1 MKNFKLFILI
11 FLVAT
16 LTLCTFSN
24 VVASDL
30 NDFASLSAAPKSPV
44 IKGKVLNNTF
54 SKVTLKLA
62 YGNNT
67 TSYGEAVID
76 KDGNFEL
83 KSTVKDND
91 IYILSFAEKQNFLI
105 VLAPDE
111 VIEVVIDAENL
122 REIPS
127 VSGSKSM
134 SFAKEMTKELVE
146 SQKLLDSVNHALQ
159 TDKNQIYFHGFSQN
173 FSRYYQTN
181 TDVSKKMVE
190 TAQQI
195 DSLKSYTDKYCP
207 NGKVAAKTMND
218 FSYYANRILHSLTES
233 YAAAEVFNQ
242 TSYAIYDF
250 KNQRINSN
258 PEFFRDVD
266 QYLNLVDEMK
276 KEINNSYKPFVDKA
290 SQLLASRDSMVFN
303 GTFDKKSNKA
313 YWCSQVAALVNN
325 NYHQTQKNK
334 ASFEKNVNTSIQ
346 QGRSV
351 YTQSQNIISG
361 IVQQYQTMYNQ
372 ESEKNSQILQN
383 LIKQNKDDIAVLM
396 FLDNFPREKHA
407 ALHNEVVKALYA
419 KYPNHQLVKER
430 YAIETSPA
438 TATSVGAI
446 APDLAFPDPDGNI
459 RKLSDLRGK
468 VVLLDFWA
476 SWCRPCRGENP
487 HVVAM
492 YQKYHDKG
500 FEVFSVSLDRDKE
513 SWKRAIAADG
523 LVWPNHVSD
532 LKYWSSEAARTYGV
546 SSIPS
551 TFLLDQNGRII
562 AKNLRGEALTKALQQ
577 IFGN

>member
-1 MKNFKLFILI
+1 MKNCKLYVLIL
-11 FLVAT
+11 LVAT
-16 LTLCTFSN
+16 LMLTNVFSC
-24 VVASDL
+24 VAADL
-30 NDFASLSAAPKSPV
+30 NNTAVLAAAPKSPV
-44 IKGKVLNNTF
+44 IKGKVLNNSF

-62 YGNNT
+62 YGNNPAT
-67 TSYGEAVID
+67 FGEADID

-83 KSTVKDND
+83 KSSVKDND
-91 IYILSFAEKQNFLI
+91 IYVLSFAEKQNFLI
-105 VLAPDE
+105 VLSPDE
-111 VIEVVIDAENL
+111 VVEVVINADNL

-134 SFAKEMTKELVE
+134 SFAKEVTSLLAE
-146 SQKLLDSVNHALQ
+146 SQELLDSVNHALQ
-159 TDKNQIYFHGFSQN
+159 TDKNQLYFHGFSQN
-173 FSRYYQTN
+173 FSRFYQTN
-181 TDVSKKMVE
+181 TDVCKNVVE
-190 TAQQI
+190 TAQLI
-195 DSLKSYTDKYCP
+195 DSLKCVTDKYCP
-207 NGKVAAKTMND
+207 NGKVVAKTMND
-218 FSYYANRILHSLTES
+218 CSYYTNKLLHSITES
-233 YAAAEVFNQ
+233 FAVADIFNQ
-242 TSYAIYDF
+242 TAYTVYDF
-250 KNQRINSN
+250 KNNRVASYTD
-258 PEFFRDVD
+258 FFKNVD
-266 QYLNLVDEMK
+266 QYLNLMDGIK
-276 KEINNSYKPFVDKA
+276 NEINNNYKPFVDKA
-290 SQLLASRDSMVFN
+290 SQLLAARDSMVFN

-313 YWCSQVAALVNN
+313 NWCNQVASLVND
-325 NYHQTQKNK
+325 NYTKTQKDK
-334 ASFEKNVNTSIQ
+334 AAFEQSIATANQ
-346 QGRSV
+346 QGRNI

-361 IVQQYQTMYNQ
+361 IVQQYQTLYNQ
-372 ESEKNSQILQN
+372 ESEKDSKALQELIL
-383 LIKQNKDDIAVLM
+383 KNKDDIAVLM
-396 FLDNFPREKHA
+396 FLDNFPREKNM

-468 VVLLDFWA
+468 IVLLDFWA

-532 LKYWSSEAARTYGV
+532 LKYWSSEAARIYGV

-551 TFLLDQNGRII
+551 TFLLDQDGRIL
-562 AKNLRGEALTKALQQ
+562 AKNLRGESLTKALQQ

>member
-1 MKNFKLFILI
+1 MM
-11 FLVAT
+11 
-16 LTLCTFSN
+16 
-24 VVASDL
+24 VVACLLMTGMSYSVMA
-30 NDFASLSAAPKSPV
+30 NPASLSVAKAAPKSPV
-44 IKGKVLNNTF
+44 IKGKVMNNTF

-62 YGNNT
+62 YGSNPAT
-67 TSYGEAVID
+67 FGEAEID
-76 KDGNFEL
+76 KEGNFTL
-83 KSTVKDND
+83 QSTVTNND
-91 IYILSFAEKQNFLI
+91 IYILSFAEKQNFLL
-105 VLAPDE
+105 VLSPG
-111 VIEVVIDAENL
+111 EVVELVINADNL

-134 SFAKEMTKELVE
+134 SFSKEVTDLLTA

-159 TDKNQIYFHGFSQN
+159 TDPNQLYFHGFSQN

-181 TDVSKKMVE
+181 VDVFKRIDE

-195 DSLKSYTDKYCP
+195 DSLKRVCDQYAP
-207 NGKVAAKTMND
+207 NGKVAPKTLND
-218 FSYYANRILHSLTES
+218 FSYYANKFMRAVTEDFS
-233 YAAAEVFNQ
+233 ATEMFNQ
-242 TSYAIYDF
+242 GAYTMYDF
-250 KNQRINSN
+250 KNGRVSSNSD
-258 PEFFRDVD
+258 FFKDVD
-266 QYLNLVDEMK
+266 QYLGKVESLRQIADVN
-276 KEINNSYKPFVDKA
+276 YKPFVD
-290 SQLLASRDSMVFN
+290 QLNRLIAKRDSLVFHDA
-303 GTFDKKSNKA
+303 FEKKTAKLA
-313 YWCSQVAALVNN
+313 WCTEVAALVNN
-325 NYHQTQKNK
+325 QYAKVQKDK
-334 ASFEKNVNTSIQ
+334 HSFEQRMNESNQ
-346 QGRSV
+346 QGRNI

-361 IVQQYQTMYNQ
+361 IVQQYQTMFNQ
-372 ESEKNSQILQN
+372 ESDKNNKKLQN
-383 LIKQNKDDIAVLM
+383 LLLANKDDIAVLM
-396 FLDNFPREKHA
+396 FLDNFPREKYA
-407 ALHNEVVKALYA
+407 ALHNEVVMALYA
-419 KYPNHQLVKER
+419 KYPDHQLVKEK
-430 YAIETSPA
+430 YAVETSPA
-438 TATSVGAI
+438 TSTSIGAI

-500 FEVFSVSLDRDKE
+500 FEVFSVSLDREKE

-562 AKNLRGEALTKALQQ
+562 AKNLRGEALSNALKQ
-577 IFGN
+577 IFGE

>member
-1 MKNFKLFILI
+1 MKNFKLSVLFFVL
-11 FLVAT
+11 AT
-16 LTLCTFSN
+16 LSLTGFTYCAAANLNVFSA
-24 VVASDL
+24 VA
-30 NDFASLSAAPKSPV
+30 AAPKSPV
-44 IKGKVLNNTF
+44 IKGKVLHNTF

-62 YGNNT
+62 YGNNPAVF
-67 TSYGEAVID
+67 GEAVID

-91 IYILSFAEKQNFLI
+91 IYVLSFAEKQNFLI

-111 VIEVVIDAENL
+111 VVEVVIDAENL
-122 REIPS
+122 RDIPS
-127 VSGSKSM
+127 VSGSQSM
-134 SFAKEMTKELVE
+134 SFAKEVTTMLSN
-146 SQKLLDSVNHALQ
+146 SQQLLDSVNHALQ
-159 TDKNQIYFHGFSQN
+159 TDKNQVYFHAFSQN
-173 FSRYYQTN
+173 FSRYYQSN
-181 TDVSKKMVE
+181 VDMNKGIVE
-190 TAQQI
+190 AVHQI
-195 DSLKSYTDKYCP
+195 DSLKAVCDKYCP
-207 NGKVAAKTMND
+207 NGKLSPKTMND
-218 FSYYANRILHSLTES
+218 FSYYANKFMRAITRDFSTENNYS
-233 YAAAEVFNQ
+233 NL
-242 TSYAIYDF
+242 YDF
-250 KNQRINSN
+250 KNQRVASYQD
-258 PEFFRDVD
+258 FFNELDL
-266 QYLNLVDEMK
+266 YLS
-276 KEINNSYKPFVDKA
+276 KEEKAHQIANENYKPFVE
-290 SQLLASRDSMVFN
+290 QLSNMVAKRDSLVFHDA
-303 GTFDKKSNKA
+303 FEKKSVKLA
-313 YWCSQVAALVNN
+313 WCTEVAAMVNA
-325 NYHQTQKNK
+325 NYAQLQKNK
-334 ASFEKNVNTSIQ
+334 AALEQNVNEANQT
-346 QGRSV
+346 GRLV
-351 YTQSQNIISG
+351 YTKSQNIISSV
-361 IVQQYQTMYNQ
+361 VQQYQTMFNQ
-372 ESEKNSQILQN
+372 ESEKNSQELKN
-383 LIKQNKDDIAVLM
+383 LLLKNKDDIAVLM
-396 FLDNFPREKHA
+396 FLDNFPREKNA
-407 ALHNEVVKALYA
+407 ALHNEVVMALYA

-562 AKNLRGEALTKALQQ
+562 AKNLRGEALSNALKQL
-577 IFGN
+577 FGE

>member
-16 LTLCTFSN
+16 LTLSNFSN

-30 NDFASLSAAPKSPV
+30 NDLAALPAAPKSPV

-62 YGNNT
+62 YGNNA

-134 SFAKEMTKELVE
+134 SFAKEMTEKLVE

-159 TDKNQIYFHGFSQN
+159 TDKNQVYFHGFSQN

-181 TDVSKKMVE
+181 TDVGKKMVE

-242 TSYAIYDF
+242 TSYTIYDF
-250 KNQRINSN
+250 KNQRIGSN
-258 PEFFRDVD
+258 AEFFRDVD
-266 QYLNLVDEMK
+266 QYLNLVDEIK
-276 KEINNSYKPFVDKA
+276 NEINNSYKPFVDKA

-313 YWCSQVAALVNN
+313 YWCNQVAALIND

-334 ASFEKNVNTSIQ
+334 ASFEQNVNTSIQ
-346 QGRSV
+346 QGRSI

-372 ESEKNSQILQN
+372 ESDKNSQILQN

-562 AKNLRGEALTKALQQ
+562 AKNLRGEALTNALKQL
-577 IFGN
+577 FGE

>member
-1 MKNFKLFILI
+1 MMVIAAMLMTGLTYNLI
-11 FLVAT
+11 AAP
-16 LTLCTFSN
+16 
-24 VVASDL
+24 ASI
-30 NDFASLSAAPKSPV
+30 AGITAAPKSPV
-44 IKGKVLNNTF
+44 IKGKVMNNTF

-62 YGNNT
+62 YGNNPAT
-67 TSYGEAVID
+67 FGEAVID
-76 KDGNFEL
+76 KEGNFTL
-83 KSTVKDND
+83 QSTVTTND
-91 IYILSFAEKQNFLI
+91 IYILSFAEKQNFLL
-105 VLAPDE
+105 VLSPG
-111 VIEVVIDAENL
+111 EVVELVINADNL

-134 SFAKEMTKELVE
+134 SFAKEVTDLLTD

-159 TDKNQIYFHGFSQN
+159 TDKNQLYFHGFSQN

-181 TDVSKKMVE
+181 VDVFKRIDE
-190 TAQQI
+190 AAQQI
-195 DSLKSYTDKYCP
+195 DSLKHICDQYAP
-207 NGKVAAKTMND
+207 NGKVAPKTLND
-218 FSYYANRILHSLTES
+218 FSYYANKFMRAITEDFS
-233 YAAAEVFNQ
+233 ASEMFTQGAY
-242 TSYAIYDF
+242 TMYDF
-250 KNQRINSN
+250 KNGRVSSN
-258 PEFFRDVD
+258 PDFFKAVD
-266 QYLNLVDEMK
+266 QYLGKVESIRQIADVN
-276 KEINNSYKPFVDKA
+276 YKPFVE
-290 SQLLASRDSMVFN
+290 QLNRLIAKRDSLVFHDAFEKK
-303 GTFDKKSNKA
+303 TDKLA
-313 YWCSQVAALVNN
+313 WCTEVVALVNSQ
-325 NYHQTQKNK
+325 YAKVQKDK
-334 ASFEKNVNTSIQ
+334 QSFEQRMNESNQ
-346 QGRSV
+346 EGRAI

-361 IVQQYQTMYNQ
+361 IVQQYQTMYNH
-372 ESEKNSQILQN
+372 ESEKNSKKLQN
-383 LIKQNKDDIAVLM
+383 LLLANKDDIAVLM
-396 FLDNFPREKHA
+396 FLDNFPREKYA
-407 ALHNEVVKALYA
+407 AMHNEVVMALHA
-419 KYPNHQLVKER
+419 KYPDHQLVKER

-562 AKNLRGEALTKALQQ
+562 AKNLRGEALSNALKQL
-577 IFGN
+577 FGE

>member
-1 MKNFKLFILI
+1 MM
-11 FLVAT
+11 
-16 LTLCTFSN
+16 
-24 VVASDL
+24 VVACLLMTGMSYSVMA
-30 NDFASLSAAPKSPV
+30 NPASLSVAKAAPKSPV
-44 IKGKVLNNTF
+44 IKGKVMNNTF

-62 YGNNT
+62 YGSNPAT
-67 TSYGEAVID
+67 FGEAEID
-76 KDGNFEL
+76 KEGNFTL
-83 KSTVKDND
+83 QSTVTNND
-91 IYILSFAEKQNFLI
+91 IYILSFAEKQNFLL
-105 VLAPDE
+105 VLSPG
-111 VIEVVIDAENL
+111 EVVELVINADNL

-134 SFAKEMTKELVE
+134 SFSKEVTDLLTA

-159 TDKNQIYFHGFSQN
+159 TDPNQLYFHGFSQN

-181 TDVSKKMVE
+181 VDVFKRIDE

-195 DSLKSYTDKYCP
+195 DSLKRVCDQYAP
-207 NGKVAAKTMND
+207 NGKVAPKTLND
-218 FSYYANRILHSLTES
+218 FSYYANKFMRAVTEDFS
-233 YAAAEVFNQ
+233 ATEMFNQ
-242 TSYAIYDF
+242 GAYTMYDF
-250 KNQRINSN
+250 KNGRVSSNSD
-258 PEFFRDVD
+258 FFKDVD
-266 QYLNLVDEMK
+266 LYLGKVESVRQIADVN
-276 KEINNSYKPFVDKA
+276 YKPFVD
-290 SQLLASRDSMVFN
+290 QLNRLIAKRDSLVFHDA
-303 GTFDKKSNKA
+303 FEKKTAKLA
-313 YWCSQVAALVNN
+313 WCTEVAALVNN
-325 NYHQTQKNK
+325 QYAKVQKDK
-334 ASFEKNVNTSIQ
+334 HSFEQRMNESNQ
-346 QGRSV
+346 QGRNI

-361 IVQQYQTMYNQ
+361 IVQQYQTMFNQ
-372 ESEKNSQILQN
+372 ESDKNNKKLQN
-383 LIKQNKDDIAVLM
+383 LLLANKDDIAVLM
-396 FLDNFPREKHA
+396 FLDNFPREKYA
-407 ALHNEVVKALYA
+407 ALHNEVVMALYA
-419 KYPNHQLVKER
+419 KYPDHQLVKEK
-430 YAIETSPA
+430 YAVETSPA
-438 TATSVGAI
+438 TSTSIGAI

-500 FEVFSVSLDRDKE
+500 FEVFSVSLDREKE

-562 AKNLRGEALTKALQQ
+562 AKNLRGEALSNALKQ
-577 IFGN
+577 IFGE

>member
-1 MKNFKLFILI
+1 MKNCKLYVLIL
-11 FLVAT
+11 LAAT
-16 LTLCTFSN
+16 LMLTNVFSC
-24 VVASDL
+24 VAAES
-30 NDFASLSAAPKSPV
+30 NSTANFAAAPKSPV

-62 YGNNT
+62 YGNNPAT
-67 TSYGEAVID
+67 FGEADID

-83 KSTVKDND
+83 KSSVKDND
-91 IYILSFAEKQNFLI
+91 IYVLSFAEKQNFLI
-105 VLAPDE
+105 VLSPDE
-111 VIEVVIDAENL
+111 VVEVVINADNL

-134 SFAKEMTKELVE
+134 SFAKEVTTMLAE
-146 SQKLLDSVNHALQ
+146 SQELLDSVNHALQ
-159 TDKNQIYFHGFSQN
+159 TDKNQLYFHGFSQN
-173 FSRYYQTN
+173 FSRFYQTN
-181 TDVSKKMVE
+181 TDVCKSVVE
-190 TAQQI
+190 TEQLI
-195 DSLKSYTDKYCP
+195 DSLKSVTDKYCP

-218 FSYYANRILHSLTES
+218 CSYYTNKILHALTES
-233 YAAAEVFNQ
+233 FATADIFNQ
-242 TSYAIYDF
+242 TAYTIYDF
-250 KNQRINSN
+250 KSN
-258 PEFFRDVD
+258 RVASNAAFFNNVD
-266 QYLNLVDEMK
+266 QYLNLMDGIK
-276 KEINNSYKPFVDKA
+276 DEINNNYKPFVDKA
-290 SQLLASRDSMVFN
+290 LLLLASRDSMVFN

-313 YWCSQVAALVNN
+313 NWCNQVAALVND
-325 NYHQTQKNK
+325 NYAKTQKSQ
-334 ASFEKNVNTSIQ
+334 AVFEQNVSMANQ
-346 QGRSV
+346 QGRSI

-361 IVQQYQTMYNQ
+361 IVQQYQTLYNQ
-372 ESEKNSQILQN
+372 ESEKNSKALQELIL
-383 LIKQNKDDIAVLM
+383 KNKDDIAVLM
-396 FLDNFPREKHA
+396 FLDNFPREKNM
-407 ALHNEVVKALYA
+407 ALHSEVIKALYA

-468 VVLLDFWA
+468 IVLLDFWA

-551 TFLLDQNGRII
+551 TFLLDQDGRII
-562 AKNLRGEALTKALQQ
+562 AKNLRGESLTKALQQ

>member
-1 MKNFKLFILI
+1 MKNCKLYV
-11 FLVAT
+11 LVLLAAT
-16 LTLCTFSN
+16 LMLTNAFSC
-24 VVASDL
+24 VAVE
-30 NDFASLSAAPKSPV
+30 LSGFTALAAAPKSPV
-44 IKGKVLNNTF
+44 IKGKILHNTF

-62 YGNNT
+62 YGNNPAT
-67 TSYGEAVID
+67 YGEAVID

-83 KSTVKDND
+83 KSTVKEND
-91 IYILSFAEKQNFLI
+91 IYMLSFAEKQNFLI
-105 VLAPDE
+105 VLSPDE
-111 VIEVVIDAENL
+111 EVEVLIDAENL
-122 REIPS
+122 REIPA

-134 SFAKEMTKELVE
+134 SFARDVTCMLAD
-146 SQKLLDSVNHALQ
+146 SQQLLDSVNHALQ
-159 TDKNQIYFHGFSQN
+159 SDKNQLYFHGFSQN
-173 FSRYYQTN
+173 FSRYYQSN
-181 TDVSKKMVE
+181 VDMNKRILEAVR
-190 TAQQI
+190 QI
-195 DSLKSYTDKYCP
+195 DSLKAVCDRYCP
-207 NGKVAAKTMND
+207 NGKLVPKTMND
-218 FSYYANRILHSLTES
+218 YSYYANKFMRAVT
-233 YAAAEVFNQ
+233 EVFSTEN
-242 TSYAIYDF
+242 SYSSLYDF
-250 KNQRINSN
+250 KNQRIASYQD
-258 PEFFRDVD
+258 FFKELDL
-266 QYLNLVDEMK
+266 YLS
-276 KEINNSYKPFVDKA
+276 KEETAHKIATENYKPFVDRLSNLIAKRDSLVFHDAFEKKSAKAGWCNEVATLVNANYSQLQKQKAALEQNVNEA
-290 SQLLASRDSMVFN
+290 SQ
-303 GTFDKKSNKA
+303 T
-313 YWCSQVAALVNN
+313 
-325 NYHQTQKNK
+325 
-334 ASFEKNVNTSIQ
+334 
-346 QGRSV
+346 GRSV
-351 YTQSQNIISG
+351 YTKSQNAISG

-372 ESEKNSQILQN
+372 ESEKNSQALKSLLQ
-383 LIKQNKDDIAVLM
+383 KNKDDIAVLM

-407 ALHNEVVKALYA
+407 ALHNEIVMALHE

-492 YQKYHDKG
+492 YHKYHDKG

-562 AKNLRGEALTKALQQ
+562 AKNLRGESLTSALKQ
-577 IFGN
+577 IFGE

>member
-1 MKNFKLFILI
+1 MMI
-11 FLVAT
+11 VAC
-16 LTLCTFSN
+16 LLLSGMSYGVMAN
-24 VVASDL
+24 PIAS
-30 NDFASLSAAPKSPV
+30 AAVKVAPKSPV
-44 IKGKVLNNTF
+44 IKGKVMNNTF

-62 YGNNT
+62 YGNNPAT
-67 TSYGEAVID
+67 FGEAVID
-76 KDGNFEL
+76 KDGNFTL
-83 KSTVKDND
+83 QSTVTTND
-91 IYILSFAEKQNFLI
+91 IYVLSFAEKQNFLV
-105 VLAPDE
+105 VLSPG
-111 VIEVVIDAENL
+111 EVVELLINADNL

-134 SFAKEMTKELVE
+134 SFAKEVTDLLSD
-146 SQKLLDSVNHALQ
+146 SQQLLDSVNNALQ
-159 TDKNQIYFHGFSQN
+159 TDPNQLYFHGFSQN
-173 FSRYYQTN
+173 FSRFYQTN
-181 TDVSKKMVE
+181 VDVFKHVDESVV
-190 TAQQI
+190 QI
-195 DSLKSYTDKYCP
+195 DSLKHICDQYAP
-207 NGKVAAKTMND
+207 NGKVAAKTLND
-218 FSYYANRILHSLTES
+218 FSYYANKFLHAITEDFS
-233 YAAAEVFNQ
+233 ISEMFNQ
-242 TSYAIYDF
+242 GAYAMYDF
-250 KNQRINSN
+250 KNGRVASN
-258 PEFFRDVD
+258 QDFFREVD
-266 QYLNLVDEMK
+266 QYLDKVQSLRQIV
-276 KEINNSYKPFVDKA
+276 NNYKPFVD
-290 SQLLASRDSMVFN
+290 QLSRLIAKRDSLVFHDA
-303 GTFDKKSNKA
+303 FEKKAAKLA
-313 YWCSQVAALVNN
+313 WCEEVVALVNGQ
-325 NYHQTQKNK
+325 YAKVQKDKQT
-334 ASFEKNVNTSIQ
+334 FEQRVNESNQ
-346 QGRSV
+346 EGRAI

-372 ESEKNSQILQN
+372 ESEKNSQKLKN
-383 LIKQNKDDIAVLM
+383 LLLANKEDIAVLM

-419 KYPNHQLVKER
+419 KYPDHQLVKER

-438 TATSVGAI
+438 TATSVGSI
-446 APDLAFPDPDGNI
+446 APDLAYPDPDGNI

-513 SWKRAIAADG
+513 SWKRAIASDG

-551 TFLLDQNGRII
+551 TFLLDQDGRII
-562 AKNLRGEALTKALQQ
+562 AKNLRGEALAKALQQ

>member
-1 MKNFKLFILI
+1 MKNFKLFVLIL
-11 FLVAT
+11 LLAT
-16 LTLCTFSN
+16 LTLPCSFNGIASNSN
-24 VVASDL
+24 VFSAL
-30 NDFASLSAAPKSPV
+30 AAAPKSPV

-111 VIEVVIDAENL
+111 VVELVIDAENL

-127 VSGSKSM
+127 VTGSKSM
-134 SFAKEMTKELVE
+134 SFAKEMTEKLVE

-159 TDKNQIYFHGFSQN
+159 TDKNQIYFHSFSQN

-181 TDVSKKMVE
+181 TDVGKKMVE

-242 TSYAIYDF
+242 TSYTIYDF
-250 KNQRINSN
+250 KNQRIGSN
-258 PEFFRDVD
+258 AEFFRDVD
-266 QYLNLVDEMK
+266 QYLNLVDGIK
-276 KEINNSYKPFVDKA
+276 NEINNSYKPFVDKA

-313 YWCSQVAALVNN
+313 YWCNQVAALIND

-334 ASFEKNVNTSIQ
+334 ASFEQNVNTSIQ
-346 QGRSV
+346 QGRSI

-372 ESEKNSQILQN
+372 ESDKNSQILQN

-562 AKNLRGEALTKALQQ
+562 AKNLRGEALSKALKQ
-577 IFGN
+577 IFGE

>member
-1 MKNFKLFILI
+1 MMI
-11 FLVAT
+11 VAC
-16 LTLCTFSN
+16 LLLSGMSYGVMAN
-24 VVASDL
+24 PIAS
-30 NDFASLSAAPKSPV
+30 AAVKVAPKSPV
-44 IKGKVLNNTF
+44 IKGKVMNNTF

-62 YGNNT
+62 YGNNPAT
-67 TSYGEAVID
+67 FGEAVID
-76 KDGNFEL
+76 KDGNFTL
-83 KSTVKDND
+83 QSTMTTND
-91 IYILSFAEKQNFLI
+91 IYVLSFAEKQNFLV
-105 VLAPDE
+105 VLSPG
-111 VIEVVIDAENL
+111 EVVELLINADNL

-127 VSGSKSM
+127 VTGSKSM
-134 SFAKEMTKELVE
+134 SFAKEVTDLLSE
-146 SQKLLDSVNHALQ
+146 SQQLLDSVNRALQ
-159 TDKNQIYFHGFSQN
+159 TDPNQLYFHGFSQN
-173 FSRYYQTN
+173 FSRFYQTN
-181 TDVSKKMVE
+181 VDVFKHVDE
-190 TAQQI
+190 AVVQI
-195 DSLKSYTDKYCP
+195 DSLKHVCDKYAP
-207 NGKVAAKTMND
+207 NGKVAAKTLND
-218 FSYYANRILHSLTES
+218 FSYYANKFLRAVTEDFS
-233 YAAAEVFNQ
+233 ASEMFNQ
-242 TSYAIYDF
+242 GAYAMYDF
-250 KNQRINSN
+250 KSSRVASN
-258 PEFFRDVD
+258 PDFFREVD
-266 QYLNLVDEMK
+266 QYLDKVKSLRQIVD
-276 KEINNSYKPFVDKA
+276 NNYKPFVD
-290 SQLLASRDSMVFN
+290 QLSRLIAKRDSLVFHDA
-303 GTFDKKSNKA
+303 FEKKAAKLA
-313 YWCSQVAALVNN
+313 WCEEVVALVNGQ
-325 NYHQTQKNK
+325 YAKVQKDK
-334 ASFEKNVNTSIQ
+334 QAFEQRMNESNQ
-346 QGRSV
+346 EGRAI

-372 ESEKNSQILQN
+372 ESEKNSQKLKN
-383 LIKQNKDDIAVLM
+383 LLLANKEDIAVLM

-419 KYPNHQLVKER
+419 KYPDHQLVKER

-438 TATSVGAI
+438 TATSVGSI
-446 APDLAFPDPDGNI
+446 APDLAYPDPDGNI

-500 FEVFSVSLDRDKE
+500 FEVYSVSLDRDKE

-551 TFLLDQNGRII
+551 TFLLDPDGRII

>member
-1 MKNFKLFILI
+1 MM
-11 FLVAT
+11 
-16 LTLCTFSN
+16 
-24 VVASDL
+24 VVACLLMTGMSYSVMANPTAL
-30 NDFASLSAAPKSPV
+30 AVAKAAPKSPV
-44 IKGKVLNNTF
+44 IKGKVMNNTF

-62 YGNNT
+62 YGNSSAT
-67 TSYGEAVID
+67 FGEADID
-76 KDGNFEL
+76 KDGNFTL
-83 KSTVKDND
+83 QSTVTNND
-91 IYILSFAEKQNFLI
+91 IYVLSFAEKQNFLL
-105 VLAPDE
+105 VLSPG
-111 VIEVVIDAENL
+111 EVVELVINADNL

-134 SFAKEMTKELVE
+134 SFAKEVTDLLTA

-159 TDKNQIYFHGFSQN
+159 TDPNQLYFHGFSQN

-181 TDVSKKMVE
+181 VDVLKRVDE
-190 TAQQI
+190 AAQQI
-195 DSLKSYTDKYCP
+195 DSLKRVCDQYAP
-207 NGKVAAKTMND
+207 NGKVAPKTLND
-218 FSYYANRILHSLTES
+218 FSYYANKFMRAVTEDFS
-233 YAAAEVFNQ
+233 ATDMFNQ
-242 TSYAIYDF
+242 GAYAMYDF
-250 KNQRINSN
+250 KNGRVSSNSD
-258 PEFFRDVD
+258 FFKEVD
-266 QYLNLVDEMK
+266 QYLGKVESLRQIANV
-276 KEINNSYKPFVDKA
+276 NYKPFVD
-290 SQLLASRDSMVFN
+290 QLNRLIAKRDSLVFHDA
-303 GTFDKKSNKA
+303 FEKKTAKLA
-313 YWCSQVAALVNN
+313 WCTEVAALVNN
-325 NYHQTQKNK
+325 QYAKVQKDK
-334 ASFEKNVNTSIQ
+334 HSFEQRMNESNQ
-346 QGRSV
+346 QGRNI

-361 IVQQYQTMYNQ
+361 IVQQYQTMFNQ
-372 ESEKNSQILQN
+372 ESDKNNKKLQN
-383 LIKQNKDDIAVLM
+383 LLLANKDDIAVLM
-396 FLDNFPREKHA
+396 FLDNFPREKYA
-407 ALHNEVVKALYA
+407 ALHNEVVMALYA
-419 KYPNHQLVKER
+419 KYPDHQLVKER

-438 TATSVGAI
+438 TATSIGAL

-562 AKNLRGEALTKALQQ
+562 AKNLRGEALSNALKQL
-577 IFGN
+577 FGE

>member
-16 LTLCTFSN
+16 LTLSNFSN

-30 NDFASLSAAPKSPV
+30 NDFASLPAAPKSPV

-62 YGNNT
+62 YGNNA

-111 VIEVVIDAENL
+111 VVELVIDAENL

-134 SFAKEMTKELVE
+134 SFAKEMTEKLIE

-242 TSYAIYDF
+242 TSYTIYDF
-250 KNQRINSN
+250 KNQRVGSN
-258 PEFFRDVD
+258 PEFFKDVD

-313 YWCSQVAALVNN
+313 YWCNQVAALVND

-419 KYPNHQLVKER
+419 KYSNHQLVKER

-562 AKNLRGEALTKALQQ
+562 AKNLRGEALTNALKQL
-577 IFGN
+577 FGE

>member
-1 MKNFKLFILI
+1 MMFVTCLLMTGMSYSVMANPTALA
-11 FLVAT
+11 VAK
-16 LTLCTFSN
+16 
-24 VVASDL
+24 
-30 NDFASLSAAPKSPV
+30 AAPKSPV
-44 IKGKVLNNTF
+44 IKGKVMNNTF

-62 YGNNT
+62 YGSNPAT
-67 TSYGEAVID
+67 FGEAEID
-76 KDGNFEL
+76 KDGNFTL
-83 KSTVKDND
+83 QSTVTNND
-91 IYILSFAEKQNFLI
+91 IYVLSFAEKQNFLL
-105 VLAPDE
+105 VLSPG
-111 VIEVVIDAENL
+111 EVVELVINADNL

-134 SFAKEMTKELVE
+134 IFAKEVTELLTG

-159 TDKNQIYFHGFSQN
+159 TDKNQLYFHGFSQN

-181 TDVSKKMVE
+181 VDVFKSIDE
-190 TAQQI
+190 AAQQI
-195 DSLKSYTDKYCP
+195 DSLKRVCDQYAP
-207 NGKVAAKTMND
+207 NGKVAPKTMND
-218 FSYYANRILHSLTES
+218 FSYYANKFMRAVTEDFS
-233 YAAAEVFNQ
+233 ATEMFNQ
-242 TSYAIYDF
+242 GAYTMYDF
-250 KNQRINSN
+250 KNGRVPSNSD
-258 PEFFRDVD
+258 FFKEVD
-266 QYLNLVDEMK
+266 QYLGKVESIRQIADDN
-276 KEINNSYKPFVDKA
+276 YKPFVE
-290 SQLLASRDSMVFN
+290 QLNRLIAKRDSLVFHDA
-303 GTFDKKSNKA
+303 FEKKTAKLA
-313 YWCSQVAALVNN
+313 WCTEVAALVNN
-325 NYHQTQKNK
+325 QYAKVQKDK
-334 ASFEKNVNTSIQ
+334 QSFEQRMNESNQ
-346 QGRSV
+346 QGRTI

-372 ESEKNSQILQN
+372 ESDKNNKKLQN
-383 LIKQNKDDIAVLM
+383 LLLANKDDIAVLM
-396 FLDNFPREKHA
+396 FLDNFPREKYA
-407 ALHNEVVKALYA
+407 ALHNEVVMALYA
-419 KYPNHQLVKER
+419 KYPDHQLVKEK

-438 TATSVGAI
+438 TSTSIGAI

-500 FEVFSVSLDRDKE
+500 FEVFSVSLDREKE

-562 AKNLRGEALTKALQQ
+562 AKNLRGEALSNALKQL
-577 IFGN
+577 FGE

>member
-1 MKNFKLFILI
+1 MKNFKLFVLIL
-11 FLVAT
+11 LVAT
-16 LTLCTFSN
+16 FALANFPNGFASN
-24 VVASDL
+24 F
-30 NDFASLSAAPKSPV
+30 NDFAALAAAPKSPV

-54 SKVTLKLA
+54 AKVTLKLA
-62 YGNNT
+62 YGNN
-67 TSYGEAVID
+67 SASFGEAVID

-91 IYILSFAEKQNFLI
+91 IYVLSFAEKQNFLI
-105 VLAPDE
+105 VLSPDE
-111 VIEVVIDAENL
+111 LIEVVIDAENL

-134 SFAKEMTKELVE
+134 SFAKEMTSMLSD

-159 TDKNQIYFHGFSQN
+159 TDRNQIYFHGFSQN
-173 FSRYYQTN
+173 FGRFYQTN
-181 TDVSKKMVE
+181 TDVCKKIVE

-195 DSLKSYTDKYCP
+195 DSLKSYVDKYCP

-233 YAAAEVFNQ
+233 FASADVFNQ
-242 TSYAIYDF
+242 AAYTMYDF
-250 KNQRINSN
+250 KSQRVNSN
-258 PEFFRDVD
+258 ADFFKNVD
-266 QYLNLVDEMK
+266 QYLNLVDNLK
-276 KEINNSYKPFVDKA
+276 KEINSSYKPFVDKA

-303 GTFDKKSNKA
+303 GSFEKKSNKLA
-313 YWCSQVAALVNN
+313 WCNQVVDLVNS

-334 ASFEKNVNTSIQ
+334 AAFEQNVNSSIQ
-346 QGRSV
+346 QGRDV

-372 ESEKNSQILQN
+372 ESEKNSQALQN

-396 FLDNFPREKHA
+396 FLDNFPRDKHA

-546 SSIPS
+546 SSIPC
-551 TFLLDQNGRII
+551 TFLLDPDGRII
-562 AKNLRGEALTKALQQ
+562 AKNLRGESLTKALQQ

>member
-1 MKNFKLFILI
+1 MMI
-11 FLVAT
+11 VAC
-16 LTLCTFSN
+16 LLLSGVSYGVMAN
-24 VVASDL
+24 P
-30 NDFASLSAAPKSPV
+30 FASAAVKVAPKSPV
-44 IKGKVLNNTF
+44 IKGKVMNNTF

-62 YGNNT
+62 YGNNPAT
-67 TSYGEAVID
+67 FGEAVID
-76 KDGNFEL
+76 KDGNFTL
-83 KSTVKDND
+83 QSTVTNND
-91 IYILSFAEKQNFLI
+91 IYVLSFAEKQNFLV
-105 VLAPDE
+105 VLSPGEE
-111 VIEVVIDAENL
+111 VELVINADNL

-134 SFAKEMTKELVE
+134 SFAKEVTDLLSD
-146 SQKLLDSVNHALQ
+146 SQQLLDSVNNALQ
-159 TDKNQIYFHGFSQN
+159 TDPNQLYFHGFSQN
-173 FSRYYQTN
+173 FSRFYQTN
-181 TDVSKKMVE
+181 VDVFKHVDESVV
-190 TAQQI
+190 QI
-195 DSLKSYTDKYCP
+195 DSLKHICDQYAP
-207 NGKVAAKTMND
+207 NGKVAAKTLND
-218 FSYYANRILHSLTES
+218 FSYYANKFLHAITEDFS
-233 YAAAEVFNQ
+233 ISEMFNQ
-242 TSYAIYDF
+242 GAYAMYDF
-250 KNQRINSN
+250 KNGRVASN
-258 PEFFRDVD
+258 QDFFREVD
-266 QYLNLVDEMK
+266 QYLDKVQSLRQIV
-276 KEINNSYKPFVDKA
+276 NNYKPFVD
-290 SQLLASRDSMVFN
+290 QLSRLIAKRDSLVFHDA
-303 GTFDKKSNKA
+303 FEKKAAKLA
-313 YWCSQVAALVNN
+313 WCEEVVALVNGQ
-325 NYHQTQKNK
+325 YAKVQKDKQT
-334 ASFEKNVNTSIQ
+334 FEQRVNESNQ
-346 QGRSV
+346 EGRAI
-351 YTQSQNIISG
+351 YMQSQNIISG

-372 ESEKNSQILQN
+372 ESEKNSQKLKN
-383 LIKQNKDDIAVLM
+383 LLLANKEDIAVLM

-419 KYPNHQLVKER
+419 KYPDHQLVKER

-438 TATSVGAI
+438 TATSVGSI
-446 APDLAFPDPDGNI
+446 APDLAYPDPDGNI

-551 TFLLDQNGRII
+551 TFLLDQDGRII

>member
-1 MKNFKLFILI
+1 MKNFKLFTLI

-16 LTLCTFSN
+16 LVLTDPMPC
-24 VVASDL
+24 VASNFTDL
-30 NDFASLSAAPKSPV
+30 AALAAAPKSPV

-54 SKVTLKLA
+54 TKVTLKLA
-62 YGNNT
+62 YGNNSAT
-67 TSYGEAVID
+67 FGEAVID
-76 KDGNFEL
+76 KDGNFVL

-91 IYILSFAEKQNFLI
+91 IYVLSFAEKQNFLM

-111 VIEVVIDAENL
+111 EIEVVIDAENL

-127 VSGSKSM
+127 ISGSKSM
-134 SFAKEMTKELVE
+134 SFAKEMTTKLAE

-173 FSRYYQTN
+173 FSRFYQTN
-181 TDVSKKMVE
+181 TDVGKKMVE

-195 DSLKSYTDKYCP
+195 DSLKTYTDKYCP

-233 YAAAEVFNQ
+233 FAAAEVFGQ
-242 TSYAIYDF
+242 TSYTLYDF
-250 KNQRINSN
+250 KSQRVASN
-258 PEFFRDVD
+258 ADFFKDVD
-266 QYLNLVDEMK
+266 KYLNKVDVMK
-276 KEINNSYKPFVDKA
+276 NNINNSYKPFVEKA
-290 SQLLASRDSMVFN
+290 SQLLASRDSMVFS
-303 GTFDKKSNKA
+303 GLFDKKSNKA
-313 YWCSQVAALVNN
+313 NWCNQVAALVNN

-334 ASFEKNVNTSIQ
+334 ASFEQNVNTAIQ
-346 QGRSV
+346 EGRNI

-361 IVQQYQTMYNQ
+361 IVQQYQTLYNQ
-372 ESEKNSQILQN
+372 ESEKNSQEIQN
-383 LIKQNKDDIAVLM
+383 LMKRNKDDIAVLM
-396 FLDNFPREKHA
+396 FLDNFPREKNA
-407 ALHNEVVKALYA
+407 ALHNEIVMALYA

-430 YAIETSPA
+430 YAVETSPA

-492 YQKYHDKG
+492 YQIG
-500 FEVFSVSLDRDKE
+500 
-513 SWKRAIAADG
+513 RASCRER
-523 LVWPNHVSD
+523 V
-532 LKYWSSEAARTYGV
+532 
-546 SSIPS
+546 
-551 TFLLDQNGRII
+551 
-562 AKNLRGEALTKALQQ
+562 
-577 IFGN
+577 

>member
-16 LTLCTFSN
+16 LTLSNFSN

-30 NDFASLSAAPKSPV
+30 NDFASLPAAPKSPV

-62 YGNNT
+62 YGNNA

-134 SFAKEMTKELVE
+134 SFAKEMTEKLVE

-159 TDKNQIYFHGFSQN
+159 TDKNQVYFHGFSQN

-181 TDVSKKMVE
+181 TDVGKKMVE

-242 TSYAIYDF
+242 TSYTIYDF
-250 KNQRINSN
+250 KNQRIGSN
-258 PEFFRDVD
+258 AEFFRDVD
-266 QYLNLVDEMK
+266 QYLNLVDEIK
-276 KEINNSYKPFVDKA
+276 NEINNSYKPFVDKA

-313 YWCSQVAALVNN
+313 YWCNQVAALIND

-334 ASFEKNVNTSIQ
+334 ASFEQNVNTSIQ
-346 QGRSV
+346 QGRSI

-396 FLDNFPREKHA
+396 FLDNFPREKYA

-562 AKNLRGEALTKALQQ
+562 AKNLRGEALSKALKQ
-577 IFGN
+577 IFGE

>member
-1 MKNFKLFILI
+1 MKNCKLYVLIL
-11 FLVAT
+11 LVAT
-16 LTLCTFSN
+16 LMLTNVFSC
-24 VVASDL
+24 VAADL
-30 NDFASLSAAPKSPV
+30 NNTAVLAAAPKSPV
-44 IKGKVLNNTF
+44 IKGKVLNNSF

-62 YGNNT
+62 YGNNPAT
-67 TSYGEAVID
+67 FGEADID

-83 KSTVKDND
+83 KSSVKDND
-91 IYILSFAEKQNFLI
+91 IYVLSFAEKQNFLI
-105 VLAPDE
+105 VLSPDE
-111 VIEVVIDAENL
+111 VVEVVINADNL

-134 SFAKEMTKELVE
+134 SFAKEVTSLLAE
-146 SQKLLDSVNHALQ
+146 SQELLDSVNHALQ
-159 TDKNQIYFHGFSQN
+159 TDKNQLYFHGFSQN
-173 FSRYYQTN
+173 FSRFYQTN
-181 TDVSKKMVE
+181 TDVCKNVVE
-190 TAQQI
+190 TAQLI
-195 DSLKSYTDKYCP
+195 DSLKSVTDKYCP

-218 FSYYANRILHSLTES
+218 CSYYTNKLLHSITES
-233 YAAAEVFNQ
+233 FAVADIFNQ
-242 TSYAIYDF
+242 TAYTVYDF
-250 KNQRINSN
+250 KSSRVASYT
-258 PEFFRDVD
+258 EFFRNVD
-266 QYLNLVDEMK
+266 QYLILMDGIKN
-276 KEINNSYKPFVDKA
+276 EINNNYKPFVDKA
-290 SQLLASRDSMVFN
+290 SQLLAARDSMVFN

-313 YWCSQVAALVNN
+313 NWCNQVAALVND
-325 NYHQTQKNK
+325 NYAKTQKDK
-334 ASFEKNVNTSIQ
+334 AAFEQSVATANQ
-346 QGRSV
+346 QGRNI

-361 IVQQYQTMYNQ
+361 IVQQYQTLYNQ
-372 ESEKNSQILQN
+372 ESEKDSKALQELIL
-383 LIKQNKDDIAVLM
+383 KNKDDIAVLM
-396 FLDNFPREKHA
+396 FLDNFPREKNM

-468 VVLLDFWA
+468 IVLLDFWA

-523 LVWPNHVSD
+523 LVWSNHVSD
-532 LKYWSSEAARTYGV
+532 LKYWSSEAARIYGV

-551 TFLLDQNGRII
+551 TFLLDQDGRIL
-562 AKNLRGEALTKALQQ
+562 AKNLRGESLTKALQQ

>member
-1 MKNFKLFILI
+1 MKNFKFFTLI

-16 LTLCTFSN
+16 LVLTDPMPC
-24 VVASDL
+24 VASNFTDL
-30 NDFASLSAAPKSPV
+30 AALAAAPKSPV

-54 SKVTLKLA
+54 TKVTLKLA
-62 YGNNT
+62 YGNNSAT
-67 TSYGEAVID
+67 FGEAVID
-76 KDGNFEL
+76 KDGNFVL

-91 IYILSFAEKQNFLI
+91 IYVLSFAEKQNFLM

-111 VIEVVIDAENL
+111 EIEVVIDAENL

-127 VSGSKSM
+127 ISGSKSM
-134 SFAKEMTKELVE
+134 SFAKEMTTKLAE

-173 FSRYYQTN
+173 FSRFYQTN
-181 TDVSKKMVE
+181 TDVGKKMVE

-195 DSLKSYTDKYCP
+195 DSLKTYTDKYCP

-233 YAAAEVFNQ
+233 FAAAEVFGQ
-242 TSYAIYDF
+242 TSYTLYDF
-250 KNQRINSN
+250 KSQRVASN
-258 PEFFRDVD
+258 ADFFKDVD
-266 QYLNLVDEMK
+266 KYLNKVDVMK
-276 KEINNSYKPFVDKA
+276 NDINNSYKPFVEKA
-290 SQLLASRDSMVFN
+290 SQLLASRDSMVFS
-303 GTFDKKSNKA
+303 GLFDKKSNKA
-313 YWCSQVAALVNN
+313 NWCNQVAALINN

-334 ASFEKNVNTSIQ
+334 ASFEQNVNTAIQ
-346 QGRSV
+346 EGRNI

-361 IVQQYQTMYNQ
+361 IVQQYQTLYNQ
-372 ESEKNSQILQN
+372 ESEKNSQAIQN
-383 LIKQNKDDIAVLM
+383 LMKRNKDDIAVLM
-396 FLDNFPREKHA
+396 FLDNFPREKNA
-407 ALHNEVVKALYA
+407 ALHNEIVMALYA

-430 YAIETSPA
+430 YAVETSPA

-562 AKNLRGEALTKALQQ
+562 AKNLRGEALAKALQQ

>member
-1 MKNFKLFILI
+1 MKNFKLFVLI

-16 LTLCTFSN
+16 LTLTNFSN
-24 VVASDL
+24 VVASGL
-30 NDFASLSAAPKSPV
+30 NDFISLPAAPKSPV
-44 IKGKVLNNTF
+44 IKGKVLNNTYT
-54 SKVTLKLA
+54 KVTLKLA
-62 YGNNT
+62 YGNNAA
-67 TSYGEAVID
+67 SFGEAVID

-111 VIEVVIDAENL
+111 VIELVIDADNL

-134 SFAKEMTKELVE
+134 SFAKEMTTKL
-146 SQKLLDSVNHALQ
+146 SDTQKLLDSVNQALQ
-159 TDKNQIYFHGFSQN
+159 TDKNQMFFHGFSQN

-181 TDVSKKMVE
+181 TDVGKKMVE

-195 DSLKSYTDKYCP
+195 DTLKSYTDKYCP

-218 FSYYANRILHSLTES
+218 YSYYANRILHSMTES

-242 TSYAIYDF
+242 TSYTIYDF
-250 KNQRINSN
+250 KNQRVSSN
-258 PEFFRDVD
+258 ADFFKDVD

-276 KEINNSYKPFVDKA
+276 NEINNSYKPFVDKA

-303 GTFDKKSNKA
+303 GSFDKKSNKA
-313 YWCSQVAALVNN
+313 NWCNQVAALINN

-334 ASFEKNVNTSIQ
+334 ASFEQNVNTSIQ
-346 QGRSV
+346 QGRNI

-372 ESEKNSQILQN
+372 ESDKNAQAMQN

-396 FLDNFPREKHA
+396 FLDNFPREKHV

-562 AKNLRGEALTKALQQ
+562 AKNLRGEALTNALKQ
-577 IFGN
+577 IFGE